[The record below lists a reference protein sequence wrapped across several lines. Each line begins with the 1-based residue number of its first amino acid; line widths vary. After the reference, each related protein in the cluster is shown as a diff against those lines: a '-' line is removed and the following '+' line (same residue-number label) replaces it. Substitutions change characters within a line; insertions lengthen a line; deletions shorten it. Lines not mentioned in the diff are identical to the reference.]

1 MKIDIIVGKEKSDI
15 MKAHKYIKLNPY
27 EITSYWWINLIKHK
41 VRELVI
47 WGTRNKDEAQFVTI
61 FFEYTEKDW
70 RSLYLALAKYIEK
83 DVENHIPKYPSDFFS
98 QDTDKNS
105 HDRLNEE
112 LSCIIGKRIPDI
124 RIASNNVKDSVIYTT
139 TSNASTW
146 YKSCGV
152 LQLPNEYMPSYIL
165 TGDDKSLD
173 FYYLFLATVATVYK
187 REKSFH
193 STTLLRERFC
203 KEFVRLS
210 GETEDITNI
219 MELFDHCFNAAN
231 HKGIITGRFY
241 DSTYFAS
248 LKDIDYIGLEP
259 FMELASHYAD
269 VILQKEKEDGMTLEK
284 IPPKTE
290 S

>member
-47 WGTRNKDEAQFVTI
+47 WGTRNKDEAQFATI

-70 RSLYLALAKYIEK
+70 RKLYLALTKYIEK
-83 DVENHIPKYPSDFFS
+83 DVEHYIPKYPSDSFS
-98 QDTDKNS
+98 QDTDVKS

-112 LSCIIGKRIPDI
+112 LSCIIGKNIPDI

-152 LQLPNEYMPSYIL
+152 IRLQSEYLPSYIL

-173 FYYLFLATVATVYK
+173 FYYLFLATVATVHK
-187 REKSFH
+187 KDQGFRSPSF
-193 STTLLRERFC
+193 LRERFC

-210 GETEDITNI
+210 GEAEDITDI
-219 MELFDHCFNAAN
+219 MELFDQCFNVAN
-231 HKGIITGRFY
+231 NKGIIKGRFY
-241 DSTYFAS
+241 DKTYFAFFR
-248 LKDIDYIGLEP
+248 DIDYIGLEP

-284 IPPKTE
+284 VPSKTE